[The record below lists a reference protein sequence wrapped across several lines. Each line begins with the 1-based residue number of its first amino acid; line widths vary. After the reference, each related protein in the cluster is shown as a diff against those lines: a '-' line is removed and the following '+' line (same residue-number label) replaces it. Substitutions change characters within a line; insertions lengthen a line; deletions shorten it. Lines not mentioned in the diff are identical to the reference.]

1 LRIGMLGALKKFFS
15 SQAGR
20 PDWAEVSDWSSR
32 QGHGFRRARDDQG
45 FVIEGNLDAKPWR
58 LEWGPPQRSYIKGHE
73 LRLRMEL
80 ALPSDM
86 QMLVLSRPLMGQ
98 LERQTFENFTEG
110 NQTQI
115 DTETPEEMRWLVMF
129 PRVPLTDQPMLRAH
143 LGAVASEPDHGLAW
157 LSGPLAQVLERSL
170 GNLLLGDPPFVL
182 MTLRGR
188 TYLRLELDDPS
199 AVNVAAAIAIF
210 EAGVTQAMRVAGSAG
225 GAANDWPTTSS
236 TAWQSLEPIDPVP
249 PRR

>member
-1 LRIGMLGALKKFFS
+1 MLGALKKFFS
-15 SQAGR
+15 GQIGR
-20 PDWAEVSDWSSR
+20 PEWADVASWAER
-32 QGHGFRRARDDQG
+32 QGHALRRSRDGQG
-45 FVIEGNLDAKPWR
+45 FVVEGQLGGRAWR
-58 LEWGPPQRSYIKGHE
+58 LEWGPPQRAYLKGHE

-86 QMLVLSRPLMGQ
+86 QMLVLTRPLMAQ
-98 LERQTFENFTEG
+98 LERQTFENFTES

-115 DTETPEEMRWLVMF
+115 DTATPEEMRWLVMF
-129 PRVPLTDQPMLRAH
+129 PRVPLADFPALRAH

-157 LSGPLAQVLERSL
+157 IDGPLAQVLERSL
-170 GNLLLGDPPFVL
+170 GSLLTGDPPFVL

-199 AVNVAAAIAIF
+199 AANIAASVALF
-210 EAGVTQAMRVAGSAG
+210 EAAVTQAVRVAGLSG

-236 TAWQSLEPIDPVP
+236 TAWQTLEPIDPVP
-249 PRR
+249 PSRR